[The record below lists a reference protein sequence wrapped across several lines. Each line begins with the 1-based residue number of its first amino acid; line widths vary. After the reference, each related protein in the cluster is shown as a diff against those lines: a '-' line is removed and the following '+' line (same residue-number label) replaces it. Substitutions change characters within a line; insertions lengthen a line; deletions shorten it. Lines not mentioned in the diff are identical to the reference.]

1 VPAVLADLPSIG
13 TAIHAGT
20 VWRAS
25 TIGMFRRLTAP
36 LFYYVLKEAQLIK
49 SGEHLGPVDG
59 RIVGEMF
66 VNNLRNDAAAASAFI
81 G

>member
-13 TAIHAGT
+13 TAVHAGT
-20 VWRAS
+20 VWRPS
-25 TIGMFRRLTAP
+25 TIGMFRCLMAP

-49 SGEHLGPVDG
+49 LGEHLGPVDG

-66 VNNLRNDAAAASAFI
+66 VNLRNDAAAAGAFI